1 MHKWFTLSLLYFLA
15 SFSYGQTVPFQDLN
29 FEENIQ
35 SVRLFPMS
43 QEFAAQMNSPIIEL
57 NSNIPLKLSFDDLA
71 YDPDRYSVR
80 IVHCRFDWTPSDLK
94 DNEFL
99 RDYNEFNILDY
110 EYSINTRIPYIHY
123 NFTLPRVTKSGNYA
137 VVVYRGRDKSK
148 VVLTRRFMVFQNS
161 LQVAAKI
168 VPPSQTENRRQ
179 VQQLNVNINYK
190 SRELFDPKNMV
201 KVVIRQNQRWDNAKV
216 LGNATMIRDDSKMIE
231 YQLFDGSNAFW
242 GGNEFRYMDLRF
254 VRTRGVNIH
263 KVKMEDDV
271 VYAEGILHAKRPL
284 TAYSQY
290 LDVNGQYAVMNL
302 ERQNHELE
310 SEYILTTVN
319 LNAEG
324 VNAQP
329 YVIGALTQWGQN
341 PDAKMVLDKK
351 TNIYQATLLLKQG
364 WYDFQFAFKTADGWD
379 MNPMEGSY
387 FETENEYEVL
397 VYYSDMASRYDEL
410 IGYAN
415 LNPNKRRL

>member
-1 MHKWFTLSLLYFLA
+1 MHKWLTLSLLCFLA
-15 SFSYGQTVPFQDLN
+15 SYSYGQIVPYQDLN

-35 SVRLFPMS
+35 AVRLFPMS
-43 QEFAAQMNSPIIEL
+43 QEFAAQMNSPIVEL

-123 NFTLPRVTKSGNYA
+123 NFTIPRVTKSGNYA

-161 LQVAAKI
+161 LQVAARI

-179 VQQLNVNINYK
+179 VQQLNVNINFK

-242 GGNEFRYMDLRF
+242 GGNEFRFMDLRF

-263 KVKMEDDV
+263 RVKMEDDV

-284 TAYSQY
+284 TAYSEY

-351 TNIYQATLLLKQG
+351 TNTYQATLLLKQG
-364 WYDFQFAFKTADGWD
+364 WYDFQFAYKTADGWD
-379 MNPMEGSY
+379 MNPLEGSY
-387 FETENEYEVL
+387 FETENEYEVF

>member
-1 MHKWFTLSLLYFLA
+1 MQKWLLLSLVYCLA
-15 SFSYGQTVPFQDLN
+15 YSSYGQTVPFQDLN

-99 RDYNEFNILDY
+99 RDYNEFNILEY

-190 SRELFDPKNMV
+190 GRELFDPKNMV

-242 GGNEFRYMDLRF
+242 GGNEFRFMDLRF

-263 KVKMEDDV
+263 KVKMEEDV

-290 LDVNGQYAVMNL
+290 LDVNGQYAIMNL

-324 VNAQP
+324 VNGQP
-329 YVIGALTQWGQN
+329 FIIGALTQWGQN

-351 TNIYQATLLLKQG
+351 TNTYQATLLLKQG
-364 WYDFQFAFKTADGWD
+364 WYDFQFAYKSAEGWD
-379 MNPMEGSY
+379 MNPLEGSY

-397 VYYSDMASRYDEL
+397 VYYSDMGSRYDEL